1 MYLRVIQFPV
11 NTLYTPWIMNHVRD
25 ALGARTVVLIWPI
38 GEINKVSK
46 RKDYGIMRAAFK
58 FGRRVLA

>member
-1 MYLRVIQFPV
+1 MKLRVIQFPV
-11 NTLYTPWIMNHVRD
+11 NILYSPWIIYQVRD
-25 ALGARTVVLIWPI
+25 ALGTRTDVLIK
-38 GEINKVSK
+38 INK